1 MEWIKR
7 HTPSVLVGAALVLT
21 VLFAPPGLAAPPGN
35 DPPPFHGNQRS
46 FTILRPADPA
56 PAAPIY
62 TLKSGV
68 TTLKRFTGKVVLLNI
83 WATWCP
89 ACRYEMPILDK
100 LHAEIGGDR
109 FTVVSLSIDE
119 GGARDVLPYLKRLG
133 LTNLPTYLDPA
144 GRILLALQVGKALP
158 LSFIIDHRGRV
169 MGYMK
174 GAADWSSPEARALI
188 RYYTERISP

>member
-1 MEWIKR
+1 MKKNIL
-7 HTPSVLVGAALVLT
+7 SAVFALFVLVV
-21 VLFAPPGLAAPPGN
+21 FAAAPSFAAAPEN

-46 FTILRPADPA
+46 FTILRPAEPA
-56 PAAPIY
+56 PAAPIH
-62 TLKSGV
+62 TPRGGV
-68 TTLKRFTGKVVLLNI
+68 TTLKRFSGKVILLNI

-89 ACRYEMPILDK
+89 ACRHELPTLGN
-100 LHAEIGGDR
+100 LQARIGGNR

-119 GGARDVLPYLKRLG
+119 GGAKVVSPYLKRLG
-133 LTNLPTYLDPA
+133 LYNLATYLDPA

-174 GAADWSSPEARALI
+174 GAADWTSAEARALI
-188 RYYTERISP
+188 DYYVERISP